1 MTISLKEVI
10 ASNPSQLLKEQLA
23 HHGVKSVRMLAA
35 SIAAHS
41 YHRKHYNKYGLLGAA
56 SGPIVTNAGGY
67 QLNTDLGFV
76 SVQLQDFKP
85 SGMITH
91 VISVQFVGLQ
101 INETNET
108 YDEPYIV
115 MGIVT
120 LAPEFSDN
128 DELDKLVSSK
138 LIQVPGDDHSA
149 DYVFADTQT
158 IWRKGQLIGGTGI
171 KVIVF
176 AYEEDSGDPEEVA
189 EAINSYLR
197 QKAQQGAQAIGQAY
211 GVGAEATAIENSPEF
226 QWFLTIVSLG
236 LAGWIGDDEVG
247 YASREI
253 PVSEIK
259 SIAAIPSDQFPAS
272 LKTGPNGIKYTHSL
286 PVGSNDGKYTVYFRV
301 SAAEV
306 PPIIIPDPQ
315 NP

>member
-1 MTISLKEVI
+1 MTISLKELL
-10 ASNPSQLLKEQLA
+10 ASNPTNSLNEQIA
-23 HHGVKSVRMLAA
+23 YHGVKSMRMLAA
-35 SIAAHS
+35 SLVAQS
-41 YHRKHYNKYGLLGAA
+41 YHRRHYNQYGLLGAA
-56 SGPIVTNAGGY
+56 SGPIVASAGGY
-67 QLNTDLGFV
+67 QLDTDLGFV
-76 SVQLQDFKP
+76 SVQLQDLKP

-120 LAPEFSDN
+120 LAPEFSGN

-138 LIQVPGDDHSA
+138 LIEVPGDDHSA
-149 DYVFADTQT
+149 DYIFADTQT

-197 QKAQQGAQAIGQAY
+197 EKAQQGAQAIGQAY
-211 GVGAEATAIENSPEF
+211 GVGAEATAIANSPEL
-226 QWFLTIVSLG
+226 QWFLKIISLG
-236 LAGWIGDDEVG
+236 LAGWVADDEVG

-253 PVSEIK
+253 PISEIK
-259 SIAAIPSDQFPAS
+259 SIAAIPPDQFPGS
-272 LKTGPNGIKYTHSL
+272 LKVGPNNIRYTHAL
-286 PVGSNDGKYTVYFRV
+286 AVGDNDGKYTVYFRV

-306 PPIIIPDPQ
+306 PPFVIPDPQ